1 VAVALLELLE
11 SIVRHQDETPL
22 ASIAS
27 TVHMAAQTLNTP
39 GLHSEVIAALMR
51 TIAAGL
57 ERVRNLFHQCTYTPC
72 FIYSS
77 GQYSYL

>member
-1 VAVALLELLE
+1 MTVALIELLE

-22 ASIAS
+22 ASIRS
-27 TVHMAAQTLNTP
+27 TMHMAAQTLNTA

-57 ERVRNLFHQCTYTPC
+57 DRVRNLFNQSIYTPC
-72 FIYSS
+72 FIHSS